1 MSFIEFLTH
10 ESRLLATFFEH
21 TRGSVNCLQI
31 ILRADAALY
40 PVLVSR
46 NIVNIYVLNINDL
59 FNFTQSLCIV
69 GLTLKR

>member
-1 MSFIEFLTH
+1 MSFIEFLKH
-10 ESRLLATFFEH
+10 ESWLLATFFEH

-46 NIVNIYVLNINDL
+46 NIVNMYVLNINDL
-59 FNFTQSLCIV
+59 F
-69 GLTLKR
+69 